1 MAASYQSIVKPAV
14 AVAEMVTVPGPQV
27 APFTEVV
34 VAAGTAFMV
43 AITAIL
49 VADTQPVVVFLVS
62 A

>member
-34 VAAGTAFMV
+34 VAAGTAF
-43 AITAIL
+43 TAAVGRVGPRQWQRRREL
-49 VADTQPVVVFLVS
+49 H
-62 A
+62 